1 MSLPVTHSDL
11 QERCLRLARLLADQ
25 LADHQGE
32 DGNFVQHSFYAKA
45 YALALWQ
52 NLGDAR
58 HHPKSISA
66 INALKN
72 EKQDHLYHREF
83 IEYALKSCP
92 DINVETRNAILR
104 NAPYQTPNVANWRI
118 LTMCI
123 RQSGSWSDK
132 LRAKLDWLYI
142 RTRFWRAPA
151 FMDRPGCFSAQ
162 YHAFCAALL
171 TDSPIQAQSKIA
183 ANATDLIARL
193 CRTTGIPNLVGRGS
207 GQSFGAVT
215 ALYAL
220 LKHGY
225 HVEAEAIL
233 FRLEQTLLLTETLPL
248 NLLAPNPLPDVPGPD
263 NSQTPGWYSYNRHYD
278 YLAFT
283 GFWLLRAAVNNVPE
297 SAPTNLAT
305 ATPDF
310 LLIKDTRHYHARTCV
325 RGKTS
330 HDVTPSLVLI
340 TNGHV
345 FIPPTG
351 GEEDFPSL
359 YSPASQPLPAFAS
372 HKAFGAFTSGT
383 VNDTT
388 VNIAFRL
395 AGFRGRR
402 SITFHEDEIV
412 IHDQVRADNSS
423 GLHLFRLLVPAGFAV
438 ERPDKTRIDVPEL
451 NLHLIADH
459 PLQIADDG
467 LFAVTGPVKTIFVPN
482 QSTATLR
489 IVWNPS

>member
-1 MSLPVTHSDL
+1 
-11 QERCLRLARLLADQ
+11 LADQ
-25 LADHQGE
+25 QGE

-83 IEYALKSCP
+83 IEYALERCP

-104 NAPYQTPNVANWRI
+104 NAPYQTPDVANWRI
-118 LTMCI
+118 LAMCI
-123 RQSGSWSDK
+123 HQSGSWRNK

-142 RTRFWRAPA
+142 RIRFWRTPA
-151 FMDRPGCFSAQ
+151 FMDRPNCLSAQ
-162 YHAFCAALL
+162 YHALCAALL
-171 TDSPIQAQSKIA
+171 TDSSIQAQRKIA
-183 ANATDLIARL
+183 AKATDLIARL
-193 CRTTGIPNLVGRGS
+193 CETTGIPNPVGRGA
-207 GQSFGAVT
+207 GQSFGAAT

-225 HVEAEAIL
+225 RQEAEAIL

-283 GFWLLRAAVNNVPE
+283 GFWLLRAAVSNVPE

-310 LLIKDTRHYHARTCV
+310 LLIKDTRHYHARMCV

-330 HDVTPSLVLI
+330 YDVTPSPVLI

-359 YSPASQPLPAFAS
+359 YSPESQPLPAFAD
-372 HKAFGAFTSGT
+372 HEAFGAFTSGT
-383 VNDTT
+383 INDTT

-402 SITFHEDEIV
+402 SITFHDDEII

-423 GLHLFRLLVPAGFAV
+423 GLHLFRLLVPAGFAY
-438 ERPDKTRIDVPEL
+438 ERQSEIRIDVPEL

-459 PLQIADDG
+459 PIQIADEG
-467 LFAVTGPVKTIFVPN
+467 LFAVTGPVKTIFVPS
-482 QSTATLR
+482 QSAATLR

>member
-83 IEYALKSCP
+83 IEYALERCP

-118 LTMCI
+118 LTVCI

-225 HVEAEAIL
+225 RQEAEAIL

-248 NLLAPNPLPDVPGPD
+248 NLLAPNPLPHDPGPN

-278 YLAFT
+278 YLAFSA
-283 GFWLLRAAVNNVPE
+283 FWLLRATMDTLPKSV
-297 SAPTNLAT
+297 PTNHST
-305 ATPDF
+305 AKADL
-310 LLIKDTRHYHARTCV
+310 LLIKDTRHYNARMCL
-325 RGKTS
+325 RGKAS
-330 HDVTPSLVLI
+330 YDVTPAPVLI
-340 TNGHV
+340 TNGQI
-345 FIPPTG
+345 FLPPTS

-359 YSPASQPLPAFAS
+359 YNPASQPLPAIAG
-372 HKAFGAFTSGT
+372 HKADGAFTSGT
-383 VNDTT
+383 INDAT
-388 VNIAFRL
+388 VNIVFRL

-423 GLHLFRLLVPAGFAV
+423 GLHLFRLLVPSGLAFEKPAGN
-438 ERPDKTRIDVPEL
+438 RIDFPDL

-489 IVWNPS
+489 IVWKPS